1 MENREE
7 GMRAT
12 ARFMFDESVV
22 DRFAQ
27 YLERQER
34 VKQMGARWAMA
45 RNVFTGEPLRGEEFL
60 EWLDPKLVG
69 E

>member
-1 MENREE
+1 MTDQDAVQ
-7 GMRAT
+7 AT

-34 VKQMGARWAMA
+34 VKQMGVLWARA
-45 RNVFTGEPLRGEEFL
+45 RNVFTGEPLRGEDFL

-69 E
+69 D